1 MRMVSGV
8 RRGLVVVALAVAL
21 PLTLTGCGSDPGRGT
36 LQLEGGGGAS
46 SYRPPRIRMV
56 QANLRIGTP
65 VRKFQADVRHVLST
79 HPDFVTYDEVARRHD
94 GVLAPGPYRL
104 WRQGGI
110 YRGEAAVAWNSDRWH
125 LRDHGVTM
133 LTDRT
138 GRVPGARYAWG
149 RRYANWVTLRS
160 NGGLTLS
167 VIAAHFPPDTRI
179 TRGLTAPAARRLGR
193 LADRLAH
200 RGSVVVGGDLNV
212 GYNSPSYP
220 RMILRRH
227 GLIATYDA
235 LERRLVTSGRH
246 VTIDYVLVR
255 GFARF
260 SLGDQFSLGLNS
272 DHNAVG
278 VDLGPLPARIG
289 PSMVRFG
296 DGTVLSDPSGPVR
309 DRHVIVRM
317 ALKAIRS
324 AKPGAAVHL
333 AVRALGSPAVVRSLR
348 AAYRR
353 GVHVQVISG
362 SRSSRGFARLA
373 RLLGGDV
380 GSKSWAVYRPDGFAM
395 MAPTVLLV
403 SRSGATPAFRL
414 TAQASVGRATNRG
427 WHRAYLSTTKQQYD
441 NSFRSFFAAA
451 RR

>member
-8 RRGLVVVALAVAL
+8 RRGLVGLACALVL
-21 PLTLTGCGSDPGRGT
+21 PLALTGCGADAGHGT
-36 LQLEGGGGAS
+36 LQLEGGGGP
-46 SYRPPRIRMV
+46 SYQPPRIRLV

-79 HPDFVTYDEVARRHD
+79 RPDFVTYDEVARRHD
-94 GVLAPGPYRL
+94 SVLAPGSYRL

-125 LRDHGVTM
+125 LLDHGVVM
-133 LTDRT
+133 LTNRA
-138 GRVPGARYAWG
+138 GRVPGARYDWG

-167 VIAAHFPPDTRI
+167 VVAAHFPPDTRI
-179 TRGLTAPAARRLGR
+179 TRNLTAPAARRLGR
-193 LADRLAH
+193 LTDRLAH

-212 GYNSPSYP
+212 GYHSRSYP
-220 RMILRRH
+220 RMIFRRH
-227 GLIATYDA
+227 GLMSTYDA
-235 LERRLVTSGRH
+235 LERRLITSGSD

-255 GFARF
+255 GFSRF

-278 VDLGPLPARIG
+278 VDLAPLPATIG

-296 DGTVLSDPSGPVR
+296 DGTVLSNPAGPVQ

-324 AKPGAAVHL
+324 AKPGSAVHL
-333 AVRALGSPAVVRSLR
+333 AIRDLGSREVVRSLL

-362 SRSSRGFARLA
+362 SGTSSGFTRLA
-373 RLLGGDV
+373 RALGGDV
-380 GSKSWAVYRPDGFAM
+380 GRKSWAVYRPGGFAM
-395 MAPTVLLV
+395 LASTVLLV

-414 TAQASVGRATNRG
+414 TASASLGRATNSG
-427 WHRAYLSTTKQQYD
+427 WHRAYLSTTKEQYD

-451 RR
+451 GR